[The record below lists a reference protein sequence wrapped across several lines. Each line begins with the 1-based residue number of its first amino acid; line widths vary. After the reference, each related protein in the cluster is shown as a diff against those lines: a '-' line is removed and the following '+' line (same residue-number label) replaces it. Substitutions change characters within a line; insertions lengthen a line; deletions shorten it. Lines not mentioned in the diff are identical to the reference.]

1 MSVRDW
7 ITLAILAL
15 VACEIAWQVR
25 RARQRR

>member
-25 RARQRR
+25 RARQR